1 MSQLLQLEFD
11 FGATPAVARVIA
23 FPLTRTAIP
32 MDIAREYVSMA
43 ADPVAR
49 SAWWGTLYQPLLDGR
64 IAQGLSPQ
72 EAKADVMALTKV
84 IRDEVRAIERTQRN
98 AQIIPLSV
106 RPDAA

>member
-1 MSQLLQLEFD
+1 MSQSLQLEFN
-11 FGATPAVARVIA
+11 FAGPPAVARVIA

-32 MDIAREYVSMA
+32 MDIAREYVSRS
-43 ADPVAR
+43 ADPAAR
-49 SAWWGTLYQPLLDGR
+49 SAWLGSLYQPLLDSR
-64 IAQGLSPQ
+64 IDQGLSPE

-84 IRDEVRAIERTQRN
+84 IRAEVRAIERTQRN